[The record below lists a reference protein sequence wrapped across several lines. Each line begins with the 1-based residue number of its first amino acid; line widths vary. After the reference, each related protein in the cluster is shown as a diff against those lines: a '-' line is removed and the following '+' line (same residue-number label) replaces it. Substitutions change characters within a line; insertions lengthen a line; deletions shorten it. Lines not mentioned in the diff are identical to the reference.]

1 LYTHTHTHRCT
12 QNEIAKI
19 LPTSIL
25 FLFPKKQGIKQPC
38 LLHFT
43 PTTGAAKDETLLIHQ
58 QSSRQPTGSNNRY
71 ATKEGDRGPKRK
83 GKKKEENI
91 PQTAPHCTAPF
102 PLHRDPQP
110 KQKPRRSQAKTKTKK
125 KGTKQSADG
134 DRDCR
139 NLRDEMRSH
148 PCEMKIRMKLR

>member
-1 LYTHTHTHRCT
+1 LP
-12 QNEIAKI
+12 KI

-58 QSSRQPTGSNNRY
+58 QSSRQPTGSNDRY
-71 ATKEGDRGPKRK
+71 ATKEGDRGQKEK
-83 GKKKEENI
+83 GKKKEETSRK
-91 PQTAPHCTAPF
+91 PHHTAPLLFLFIGTLNQSKNLEEAK
-102 PLHRDPQP
+102 L
-110 KQKPRRSQAKTKTKK
+110 KQKPKK
-125 KGTKQSADG
+125 KRTKQSEEDG

-148 PCEMKIRMKLR
+148 PCEMKIRMKLQ